1 MATPRKFEDT
11 YREGPLHLAK
21 VIFGTPRKGCAGT
34 DASDATEE
42 YLGALLKNGQIG
54 AEYLLANKAHP
65 VVAYV
70 DVPAADALDT
80 KHTSSW
86 GIKALSE
93 IVRIFGKYPKI
104 EMQERP
110 KKANLSSWRSAK
122 FLYLYTHLFDRGSPV
137 YASGLDHAIPAYLLP
152 LKETQREYL
161 VRWAISYR
169 DHDRIWIGSGAL
181 EVQAYKQ
188 LADPASGLSKE
199 GREHCA
205 EIEAVTNK
213 PTYYYLLRYYGRQRR
228 EDQRRCPLC
237 GKPWAVTKGIGKFPR
252 VDRFA
257 FQCDRC
263 RLISDQGSDCNER
276 LAHIG
281 EYKRSR

>member
-1 MATPRKFEDT
+1 VATPRKFEDT
-11 YREGPLHLAK
+11 YREGPLHLDK
-21 VIFGTPRKGCAGT
+21 VIFGRPRKCHSSC
-34 DASDATEE
+34 DASDAIEE
-42 YLGALLKNGQIG
+42 YLAALMKNGQIG
-54 AEYLLANKAHP
+54 AEYFMADKALP
-65 VVAYV
+65 IVAYV
-70 DVPAADALDT
+70 DVPAADALDA
-80 KHTSSW
+80 KYTSSW
-86 GIKALSE
+86 GIKALNE
-93 IVRIFGKYPKI
+93 IVRIYGKFPKV

-110 KKANLSSWRSAK
+110 KKAHLSSWRSAK

-137 YASGLDHAIPAYLLP
+137 YANGLDYAIPAYLLP

-161 VRWAISYR
+161 VHWAISYR
-169 DHDRIWIGSGAL
+169 NHDRIWIGSGAL

-188 LADPASGLSKE
+188 LADPASELSKE

-205 EIEAVTNK
+205 EIEAITNK
-213 PTYYYLLRYYGRQRR
+213 PTYYYLLRYHGRQRR

-237 GKPWAVTKGIGKFPR
+237 GKPWAVTKGIGKSSRF
-252 VDRFA
+252 DRFD

-263 RLISDQGSDCNER
+263 RLISHQASDCNER